1 MIAHPPALPDANTPP
16 IAYEPQPNAAEA
28 QLGTIVRAVGAR
40 WRLVA
45 AFVLGGVASMGL
57 LTLLMDRRW
66 SATAMIHVEN
76 EMPRV
81 TKIDQVV
88 SGPGYL
94 ESVEYFQDQVNLL
107 RSRTLSAEVIRE
119 LGLEKN
125 DRFWPRPPG
134 IVGRVVGGAIGL
146 LSRLGASR
154 DAAPPAEPNAAGG
167 PPVASA
173 AVDRYLSN
181 LDIKA
186 IPNSRLI
193 QVRATARDAGLAQA
207 IANAHANE
215 YIRRTLQA
223 KFELTGAARKYLEQE
238 LARVRR
244 EADASE
250 KALNEF
256 RRESR
261 LVATEEQQGN
271 AVVDR
276 LSDLSRRLT
285 RAQAE
290 RIALEAQHQ
299 LIQTRDYEALPGVL
313 QNALI
318 QTLKADL
325 ARLESREAELG
336 RLFLSGH
343 PELQQVQ
350 AQVRQQ
356 RTRLQKEVERVVGGV
371 ESEYAAAQATEQAL
385 RQELDRQQDDVL
397 DLRERSSQY
406 VKLDQAVQANRQLY
420 AALLQRMGETDV
432 VRGVQLSN
440 ITVLDPAERPR
451 EPSEP
456 RTILNLLF
464 GLVLG
469 LVFGIG
475 TAALLEHVDT
485 SLKTPADV
493 ERILALPT
501 LGVIPDFRRIGT
513 TERLVAAGAA
523 NRQLPATRGQA
534 LAAEVFRTLR
544 TSLLFFDPAQP
555 PRTMLVTSARA
566 GEGKTATAVNLA
578 LSLAQLG
585 AKVVLVDADLRKPR
599 CHHALG
605 VPGGPGLAE
614 VLLGELDT
622 LDAVRPASV
631 RADGRNGPAH
641 PKAGPKGPNGSHR
654 QAATLAFMPSGRLI
668 ADAAELL
675 ASARMRIVLAALAA
689 TYDIVLVDS
698 PPVFPVADTSL
709 LGRLVDGVVLV
720 VHGSRTPRH
729 VTQEAIGRLR
739 FMQAKVIG
747 VVLNGVDPGASE
759 YSYRYSHYFPD
770 AAEA

>member
-1 MIAHPPALPDANTPP
+1 MIAHPPALPDTSTPP
-16 IAYEPQPNAAEA
+16 IVYEPQTDAAEA

-45 AFVLGGVASMGL
+45 AFVLGGVALMGL
-57 LTLLMDRRW
+57 VTLLMDRRW
-66 SATAMIHVEN
+66 SATALIHVEN

-107 RSRTLSAEVIRE
+107 KSRTLSAEVIRE

-125 DRFWPRPPG
+125 ERFWPRPPG
-134 IVGRVVGGAIGL
+134 IVGRIVGGAIGL
-146 LSRLGASR
+146 LSRLGSSR
-154 DAAPPAEPNAAGG
+154 DPAPPAAEPTPAGG

-181 LDIKA
+181 LDVKA

-193 QVRATARDAGLAQA
+193 QVKASARDAGLAQA

-250 KALNEF
+250 KALNDF
-256 RRESR
+256 RREAR

-356 RTRLQKEVERVVGGV
+356 RSRLQKEVERVVGGV
-371 ESEYAAAQATEQAL
+371 ESQYAAAQATEQAL
-385 RQELDRQQDDVL
+385 RQEFDRQQDDVL

-420 AALLQRMGETDV
+420 SALLQRMGETDV

-451 EPSEP
+451 EPAEP

-464 GLVLG
+464 GVVLG

-493 ERILALPT
+493 HRILALPT

-622 LDAVRPASV
+622 LEAVRPASV
-631 RADGRNGPAH
+631 RADARNGHAQ
-641 PKAGPKGPNGSHR
+641 PKAPNGPNGSLR
-654 QAATLAFMPSGRLI
+654 QGATLAFMPSGRLI

-675 ASARMRIVLAALAA
+675 ASARMRIVLAALAG

>member
-1 MIAHPPALPDANTPP
+1 MIAQPPTVLPDVPSPPAERP
-16 IAYEPQPNAAEA
+16 AAPEA
-28 QLGTIVRAVGAR
+28 QLGAVVRAIAGR

-45 AFVLGGVASMGL
+45 AFVLGGVVLMGL
-57 LTLLMDRRW
+57 VTLVMDRRW
-66 SATAMIHVEN
+66 SAVALVHIEN

-107 RSRTLSAEVIRE
+107 KSRTLSAAVIRE

-125 DRFWPRPPG
+125 ERFWPRPPG
-134 IVGRVVGGAIGL
+134 LVGRIVAGAIGL
-146 LSRLGASR
+146 VARLGASG
-154 DAAPPAEPNAAGG
+154 DPPPPAPADDSAEG

-173 AVDRYLSN
+173 AIDRYLAN
-181 LDIKA
+181 LDVKA

-193 QVRATARDAGLAQA
+193 QVKASARDPGLAQA

-223 KFELTGAARKYLEQE
+223 KFELTGAARKYLEHE
-238 LARVRR
+238 LMRVRR

-250 KALNEF
+250 AALNEF
-256 RRESR
+256 RRENR

-290 RIALEAQHQ
+290 RIALEAQHR

-336 RLFLSGH
+336 RLFLGGH

-356 RTRLQKEVERVVGGV
+356 RARLQKEVERVVGGV
-371 ESEYAAAQATEQAL
+371 EAEYAAAQATEQAL
-385 RQELDRQQDDVL
+385 REELERQQNEVL
-397 DLRERSSQY
+397 DLRERSSRY

-451 EPSEP
+451 EPAQP

-469 LVFGIG
+469 AVFGIG

-513 TERLVAAGAA
+513 TERLVAAGAS
-523 NRQLPATRGQA
+523 NRQVPATRGQA

-544 TSLLFFDPAQP
+544 TSLLFFDPTRP

-614 VLLGELDT
+614 TLLGEVDP
-622 LDAVRPASV
+622 LDAVRPAWV
-631 RADGRNGPAH
+631 RREAPGNGHAAARGGASG
-641 PKAGPKGPNGSHR
+641 AGPSARP
-654 QAATLAFMPSGRLI
+654 AATLAFMPSGRLV

-675 ASARMRIVLAALAA
+675 ASSRMRAILATLAA

-698 PPVFPVADTSL
+698 APVFPVADASL

>member
-1 MIAHPPALPDANTPP
+1 
-16 IAYEPQPNAAEA
+16 
-28 QLGTIVRAVGAR
+28 
-40 WRLVA
+40 
-45 AFVLGGVASMGL
+45 
-57 LTLLMDRRW
+57 
-66 SATAMIHVEN
+66 
-76 EMPRV
+76 
-81 TKIDQVV
+81 
-88 SGPGYL
+88 
-94 ESVEYFQDQVNLL
+94 
-107 RSRTLSAEVIRE
+107 
-119 LGLEKN
+119 
-125 DRFWPRPPG
+125 
-134 IVGRVVGGAIGL
+134 
-146 LSRLGASR
+146 
-154 DAAPPAEPNAAGG
+154 
-167 PPVASA
+167 
-173 AVDRYLSN
+173 
-181 LDIKA
+181 
-186 IPNSRLI
+186 
-193 QVRATARDAGLAQA
+193 
-207 IANAHANE
+207 
-215 YIRRTLQA
+215 
-223 KFELTGAARKYLEQE
+223 
-238 LARVRR
+238 
-244 EADASE
+244 
-250 KALNEF
+250 
-256 RRESR
+256 
-261 LVATEEQQGN
+261 
-271 AVVDR
+271 
-276 LSDLSRRLT
+276 
-285 RAQAE
+285 
-290 RIALEAQHQ
+290 
-299 LIQTRDYEALPGVL
+299 
-313 QNALI
+313 
-318 QTLKADL
+318 
-325 ARLESREAELG
+325 
-336 RLFLSGH
+336 
-343 PELQQVQ
+343 
-350 AQVRQQ
+350 
-356 RTRLQKEVERVVGGV
+356 
-371 ESEYAAAQATEQAL
+371 
-385 RQELDRQQDDVL
+385 
-397 DLRERSSQY
+397 
-406 VKLDQAVQANRQLY
+406 
-420 AALLQRMGETDV
+420 MGETDV

-451 EPSEP
+451 EPSAP

-464 GLVLG
+464 GIVLG
-469 LVFGIG
+469 AVFGIG

-513 TERLVAAGAA
+513 TERLVAAGTAT
-523 NRQLPATRGQA
+523 RQLPATRGQA

-614 VLLGELDT
+614 VLLGEMDT

-631 RADGRNGPAH
+631 RAEARNGHAA
-641 PKAGPKGPNGSHR
+641 PKHGPNGAPNGPGNAAR
-654 QAATLAFMPSGRLI
+654 RGATLAFMPSGRLI

-675 ASARMRIVLAALAA
+675 ASPRMRVVLAALSA

-739 FMQAKVIG
+739 FMQSKVIG